1 MFSFLHSKKSLQQR
15 EFFHGYTDYHCHLL
29 YGVDDGSESWGDTE
43 AMLKTY
49 EELGITKVWLT
60 PHVMEDYPN
69 TTAQLQQ
76 RFGELCAAYRG
87 PIVLHLA
94 AEYMICPVLT
104 ERIRNNDLLTIGEKG
119 MHVLV
124 ETSYFDAPLHMDQT
138 LDLLRSSGYIPI
150 MAHPERSEYMTTKMM
165 EDMRSRGIKFQLD
178 LFSICGA
185 YSPTSRMRAEKY
197 LKAGYYDL
205 VGTDTHS
212 NRFLQFFAKAG
223 VPNKLVNLLP
233 EQSERL

>member
-1 MFSFLHSKKSLQQR
+1 M
-15 EFFHGYTDYHCHLL
+15 
-29 YGVDDGSESWGDTE
+29 
-43 AMLKTY
+43 
-49 EELGITKVWLT
+49 
-60 PHVMEDYPN
+60 
-69 TTAQLQQ
+69 
-76 RFGELCAAYRG
+76 
-87 PIVLHLA
+87 LHLA

-233 EQSERL
+233 EQPERL